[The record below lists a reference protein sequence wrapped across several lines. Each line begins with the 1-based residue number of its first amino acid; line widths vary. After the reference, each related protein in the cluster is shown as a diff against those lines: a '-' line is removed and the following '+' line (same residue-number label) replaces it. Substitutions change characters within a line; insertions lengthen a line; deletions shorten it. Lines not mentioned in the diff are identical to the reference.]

1 MQAGDFPLDS
11 SSFGLNAEDVDYS
24 QQFDANLVDID
35 TPGIDT
41 DGDGQPDNWIIS
53 SDLDGDGI
61 PDEILPVEDINKDDD
76 FCEFPSDINSEMC
89 GVPDDDMEH
98 WHQQAYPD
106 TCAIASQEFIL
117 DSVTG
122 VDFSEDELRQQAID
136 NGWYTPGGGTPLDC
150 MGNLL
155 EANGV
160 DVDKEYGCTLEDLSN
175 KLQGGQKVIVA
186 IDADEIWYQG
196 VDEDDYLS
204 ELNGM
209 PGQGVNHA
217 VQVIG
222 IDNSDPNNPTVIL
235 NDPGTPDG
243 QGSRIPADQFIDAW
257 ADSNSYMISTTG
269 NVVTA

>member
-1 MQAGDFPLDS
+1 MQAGDFSLDS

-35 TPGIDT
+35 TQGIDT

-136 NGWYTPGGGTPLDC
+136 NGWYTPGGGTLLDC

-243 QGSRIPADQFIDAW
+243 QGSRIPADQFLDAW

-269 NVVTA
+269 DVVTA